1 MGGVSQNKEIAG
13 ATIFILLDVLFR
25 KAFALKKISFPSQ
38 LGGCCIFFAMMVVA
52 EFIIP
57 GSGESIFRALSPG
70 AGLLAKGLP
79 VFFVPG
85 LAMLPLAPSLGSS
98 IEVSL

>member
-1 MGGVSQNKEIAG
+1 M
-13 ATIFILLDVLFR
+13 TIFILLDVLFR

-79 VFFVPG
+79 VFFVHG
-85 LAMLPLAPSLGSS
+85 LAMLLLFSNDTRTNYFPNGVRKV
-98 IEVSL
+98 EH